1 MYGVE
6 LYAAVWLAVVDEGM
20 SRREAAPRWHILY
33 GRFSAGSSDGGV
45 GSLKHAMKPASVS
58 GDYIQVLVNDMLA
71 MKYAYSA

>member
-33 GRFSAGSSDGGV
+33 GRFSGRIV
-45 GSLKHAMKPASVS
+45 
-58 GDYIQVLVNDMLA
+58 
-71 MKYAYSA
+71 